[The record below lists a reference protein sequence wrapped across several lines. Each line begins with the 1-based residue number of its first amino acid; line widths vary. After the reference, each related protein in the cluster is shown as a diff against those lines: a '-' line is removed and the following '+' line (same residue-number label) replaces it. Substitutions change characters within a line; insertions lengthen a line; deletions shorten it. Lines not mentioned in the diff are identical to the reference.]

1 LLHSLSVR
9 SAGKTTQIRILA
21 GELEPTTGDV
31 VKSSKDVRT
40 AVLRQEFIDELVL
53 ERTLREEFLS
63 VFDEENKI
71 LEEIKATESALENT
85 PPDEVD
91 TMQQILDRMQELQN
105 LAEDKAVYTLD
116 SRIKKI
122 MDLMGFTDDEG
133 DDLVASFSGGW
144 KMRIGLGKALLRDP
158 SVLLLDEPVRNYVPC
173 LFHFEDWFIVL
184 TNNHVHCVVDKSHGF
199 EQCRM
204 VGSIFTTAK
213 YSHGNCQ
220 S

>member
-1 LLHSLSVR
+1 LALLSCCH
-9 SAGKTTQIRILA
+9 AIPGKTTQIRILA

-63 VFDEENKI
+63 VFEEENKI
-71 LEEIKATESALENT
+71 LDEIKATELALENT
-85 PPDEVD
+85 PPEEVD
-91 TMQQILDRMQELQN
+91 TMQNILDRMQELQN

-158 SVLLLDEPVRNYVPC
+158 SVLLLDEPVRDFLSDGATEDRIDC
-173 LFHFEDWFIVL
+173 FLFH
-184 TNNHVHCVVDKSHGF
+184 
-199 EQCRM
+199 
-204 VGSIFTTAK
+204 
-213 YSHGNCQ
+213 
-220 S
+220 

>member
-1 LLHSLSVR
+1 M
-9 SAGKTTQIRILA
+9 
-21 GELEPTTGDV
+21 EPTTGDV

-63 VFDEENKI
+63 VFDVENKI
-71 LEEIKATESALENT
+71 LGDIKATELALEST
-85 PPDEVD
+85 PPEEVD
-91 TMQQILDRMQELQN
+91 TMQSILDRMQELQN
-105 LAEDKAVYTLD
+105 LAEDRAVYTLD

-158 SVLLLDEPVRNYVPC
+158 SVLLLDEPVRFV
-173 LFHFEDWFIVL
+173 LFGCIAVGILKLKCSL
-184 TNNHVHCVVDKSHGF
+184 TLYYHCGLVTCHSLLADKSYGS
-199 EQCRM
+199 EQCRV
-204 VGSIFTTAK
+204 VGSVFTSAK
-213 YSHGNCQ
+213 YSHGDCE
-220 S
+220 SRS